1 MSELAALCYSIK
13 QNHQNTQ
20 VVKGVTFLSWLNAA
34 NEFLLDHGLIGLIIT
49 AFAEASFFPLP
60 PDVILVPLSLLNP
73 KLSFLYAA
81 LTTIASSVGG
91 VFGAY
96 LGFKLG
102 RPLLERFSSNERI
115 DKVARLFTRYGGWA
129 VALAALTP
137 IPYKVFTIAAGVFNV
152 RLWVVLTASLAGRGL
167 RFFLEA
173 LAVFLWGDQATSFI
187 STYLGP
193 VTIGLAVLLI
203 LTAILQS
210 QYKKQKP

>member
-1 MSELAALCYSIK
+1 MI
-13 QNHQNTQ
+13 
-20 VVKGVTFLSWLNAA
+20 KGVTFLPWLNVA

-81 LTTIASSVGG
+81 LTTIFSSAGG
-91 VFGAY
+91 VFGAV
-96 LGFKLG
+96 LGLKLG

-115 DKVARLFTRYGGWA
+115 DKVARLFSRYGGWA

-137 IPYKVFTIAAGVFNV
+137 IPYKVFTIAAGVFKV
-152 RLWVVLTASLAGRGL
+152 RLWVVFTASLAGRGL

-173 LAVFLWGDQATSFI
+173 LAVFLWGDQATTFI
-187 STYLGP
+187 STYLCP

-203 LTAILQS
+203 LAAVLRS
-210 QYKKQKP
+210 HYKRRTR